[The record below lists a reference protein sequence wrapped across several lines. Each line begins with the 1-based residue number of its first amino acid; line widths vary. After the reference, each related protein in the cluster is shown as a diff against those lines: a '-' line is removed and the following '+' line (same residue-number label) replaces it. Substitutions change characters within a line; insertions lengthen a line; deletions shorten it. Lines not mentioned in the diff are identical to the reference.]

1 MNMDQLP
8 SEQTGPTAPQSSLM
22 GRLVNVY
29 AAPGE
34 VFDQVKASPPSNANW
49 LAPALIFILVGWL
62 GGWLIFSQASI
73 KQQLRDIQEQAI
85 QKQVD
90 KGRLSQ
96 KQADSA
102 MQAGEKFGSIGA
114 VVGVAVGVPFAAF
127 ASPLLWGLIVWL
139 VGVKVLKGNFTYMKA
154 LEVAGL
160 ANMIGVLDSI
170 VKTLLILVMG
180 NLFASPSLAL
190 LVKQFDPQ
198 NTLHSVLAAIS
209 VMTFWALA
217 VKAIGLARL
226 SGASFGKAAA
236 WVFGIWAALTG
247 LMIGI
252 GAAVRAAFGG

>member
-1 MNMDQLP
+1 
-8 SEQTGPTAPQSSLM
+8 M
-22 GRLVNVY
+22 GRLANVY

-34 VFDQVKASPPSNANW
+34 VFDQVKASPPSTANW
-49 LAPALIFILVGWL
+49 LTPVLIFIVVGWV
-62 GGWLIFSQASI
+62 GGWLVFSQASI

-102 MQAGEKFGSIGA
+102 GEKLGNIGA
-114 VVGVAVGVPFAAF
+114 VVGIAVGVPFAAF

-139 VGVKVLKGNFTYMKA
+139 VGVKVFKGNFTYMKA

-180 NLFASPSLAL
+180 SLFASPSLAL

-198 NTLHSVLAAIS
+198 NPLHSVLAAIS

-217 VKAIGLARL
+217 VKAIGLSRL
-226 SGASFGKAAA
+226 SGASFGKAAV
-236 WVFGIWAALTG
+236 WIFGIWVAWTG
-247 LMIGI
+247 LAIGI
-252 GAAVRAAFGG
+252 GAAFRAAFGG

>member
-1 MNMDQLP
+1 MNMDQLL
-8 SEQTGPTAPQSSLM
+8 SEQAGPIAPQSSLM
-22 GRLVNVY
+22 GRLANVY

-34 VFDQVKASPPSNANW
+34 VFDQVKASPPSTANW
-49 LAPALIFILVGWL
+49 LAPALIFILVGWV

-90 KGRLSQ
+90 KGRIPKQ
-96 KQADSA
+96 QADAA
-102 MQAGEKFGSIGA
+102 MQAGEKFGNIGA

-127 ASPLLWGLIVWL
+127 ASPLLWGLVVWL
-139 VGVKVLKGNFTYMKA
+139 VGVKVLKSNFTYMKA

-170 VKTLLILVMG
+170 VKTLLILIMG

-198 NTLHSVLAAIS
+198 NTLHSVLAAIN

-226 SGASFGKAAA
+226 SGASFGKAAV
-236 WVFGIWAALTG
+236 WVFGIWAAWTG

-252 GAAVRAAFGG
+252 GTAIRIAFGG

>member
-1 MNMDQLP
+1 MDQLP

-22 GRLVNVY
+22 GRLANVY

-34 VFDQVKASPPSNANW
+34 VFDQVKASPPSTANW
-49 LAPALIFILVGWL
+49 LTPVLIFIVVGWV
-62 GGWLIFSQASI
+62 GGWLVFSQASI

-102 MQAGEKFGSIGA
+102 MQVGEKFGSIGA

-127 ASPLLWGLIVWL
+127 ASPLLWGLMVWL

-170 VKTLLILVMG
+170 VKTLLILIMG
-180 NLFASPSLAL
+180 NLFASPGLAL

-198 NTLHSVLAAIS
+198 NPLHSVLAAIS

-217 VKAIGLARL
+217 VKAIGLSRL
-226 SGASFGKAAA
+226 SGASFGKAAV
-236 WVFGIWAALTG
+236 WIFVIWAAWTG

-252 GAAVRAAFGG
+252 GAAFRAAFGG